1 MKKLLL
7 LLFSFIMIFNFSQ
20 ARGNRLKLME
30 DVPWHLEYSYNKY
43 GEEDEIISAQCGQWA
58 MKNRIRIT
66 SEGLTVSYETGWN
79 SNLRG
84 TVKQISFLF
93 DSKREVIITNVEEV
107 EYGGVVIGKAFFISK
122 DNSEYINLIRN
133 IKKSNY
139 MSILI
144 EDTEENAD
152 RITKVKN
159 TDSYK
164 IITAFE
170 NSLK

>member
-7 LLFSFIMIFNFSQ
+7 LLFSFIMIFSFSQ

-58 MKNRIRIT
+58 MKNRIKIT
-66 SEGLTVSYETGWN
+66 LEGLIVSYETGWN
-79 SNLRG
+79 IWLKES
-84 TVKQISFLF
+84 VKQISFLF
-93 DSKREVIITNVEEV
+93 DSKKEVIMTNVKEI
-107 EYGGVVIGKAFFISK
+107 EYGGIIIGKAFFISK
-122 DNSEYINLIRN
+122 DDPEYINLIAS

-144 EDTEENAD
+144 EDTEGNTD

-164 IITAFE
+164 ILTAFE